1 MVLFYCSSNCVHTVG
16 GFGVYIKH
24 FNREIKGRAINH
36 SVAMV
41 LPWCYYQLSNYL
53 SDCVCARCGL
63 GGYSDVQSNKSKVE
77 TGCLLCCCY
86 GGVLDY
92 QSIHLMVCVLGVQEC
107 GVDYS

>member
-41 LPWCYYQLSNYL
+41 LL
-53 SDCVCARCGL
+53 
-63 GGYSDVQSNKSKVE
+63 
-77 TGCLLCCCY
+77 
-86 GGVLDY
+86 LDY
-92 QSIHLMVCVLGVQEC
+92 QTICLIVCVLGVDLVGIVTSNQIRVKWNMLFTVLLLWC
-107 GVDYS
+107 YSSIRVFI